1 MEDVKSIGIIGNS
14 YVGIALQIAS
24 VLKALGKEV
33 MLIDCAEK
41 PITFY
46 TGQPEIE
53 DGDDV
58 LDINSVPYASN
69 RKPLPIISNECI
81 KIMLHGTTTSSDCD
95 MNIFVTSEDAEV
107 LYKTAKC
114 TTDKHDR
121 NFMIVR
127 DFVGVGK
134 HRVKET
140 AKNNN
145 CKNIYYIKPG
155 TKDSVTLLR
164 YEFTSRLRILDM
176 KDTYLDFLYKIVRE
190 FFTELTEKDFKKAL
204 KTVQKGGSRT

>member
-1 MEDVKSIGIIGNS
+1 MEDVKSIGIIGNA

-33 MLIDCAEK
+33 LLVDCAER

-46 TGQPEIE
+46 TGQPENGE
-53 DGDDV
+53 GGDV
-58 LDINSVPYASN
+58 LEINSIPYASN
-69 RKPLPIISNECI
+69 RKPLPIISNDCI
-81 KIMLHGTTTSSDCD
+81 RIMLQGTTDSSDCD
-95 MNIFVTSEDAEV
+95 MNIFVATEDAEV

-114 TTDKHDR
+114 TTEKHDR
-121 NFMIVR
+121 NVMVVR

-140 AKNNN
+140 AKHNG

-155 TKDSVTLLR
+155 SKDSLTLLR
-164 YEFTSRLRILDM
+164 YEFTSRVRILDM
-176 KDTYLDFLYKIVRE
+176 KETYLDFLYKIVRE
-190 FFTELTEKDFKKAL
+190 FFPELTEKDYKKAL
-204 KTVQKGGSRT
+204 KKVQKGGSRV